1 MTDDLH
7 EIDATLEGSGPIP
20 RDRVVRWIGH
30 AADLRTL
37 AKLYRLTDEG
47 YSRIQPD
54 LGMDVTCALIQRY
67 MLQCIRENVEHD
79 DEVLSRF
86 DAAMDLHGWL
96 RHLLS
101 MGGTEKILHDAAA
114 VITELFLNSGE
125 DVRYTLETGFLEHA
139 LETEALR
146 PYFEHWA
153 TDPVLRVAWEPAL
166 SWGKAHPDYMARL
179 IDGKND

>member
-1 MTDDLH
+1 MTDDLN
-7 EIDATLEGSGPIP
+7 EIDATLEASGPIP
-20 RDRVVRWIGH
+20 RDRVVRWIEGTS
-30 AADLRTL
+30 DLRTL

-54 LGMDVTCALIQRY
+54 LGMDATCALIQRY
-67 MLQCIRENVEHD
+67 LLQCIRENVKD

-101 MGGTEKILHDAAA
+101 MGGNEKVLRDAATA
-114 VITELFLNSGE
+114 ITDLFLNSGE

-139 LETEALR
+139 LETEGLR

-153 TDPVLRVAWEPAL
+153 ADPVLRVAWEAAL
-166 SWGKAHPDYMARL
+166 AWGKAHPDYMARL
-179 IDGKND
+179 VDGKND